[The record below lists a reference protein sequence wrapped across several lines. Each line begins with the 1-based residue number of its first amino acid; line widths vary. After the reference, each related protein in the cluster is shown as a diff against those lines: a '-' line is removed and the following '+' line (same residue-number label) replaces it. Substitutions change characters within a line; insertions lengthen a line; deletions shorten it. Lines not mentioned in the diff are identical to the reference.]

1 VDPRARR
8 GVPSVTEFLAMG
20 GYAAYVWTAY
30 GITLLVLVLNV
41 AAARRR
47 LRGALRRAREL
58 DGRETSRKQATVR
71 QLR

>member
-1 VDPRARR
+1 M
-8 GVPSVTEFLAMG
+8 EFLAMG

-41 AAARRR
+41 AAARQR

-58 DGRETSRKQATVR
+58 AGRETIRKQATVR

>member
-1 VDPRARR
+1 M
-8 GVPSVTEFLAMG
+8 TEFLAMG

-47 LRGALRRAREL
+47 LRGALRRASEL
-58 DGRETSRKQATVR
+58 AGRETTRKQATVR

>member
-1 VDPRARR
+1 M
-8 GVPSVTEFLAMG
+8 TQFLAMG

-41 AAARRR
+41 AAARRSH
-47 LRGALRRAREL
+47 RGALRRAREL
-58 DGRETSRKQATVR
+58 AGRETSRKQATVR

>member
-1 VDPRARR
+1 M
-8 GVPSVTEFLAMG
+8 EFLAMG

-58 DGRETSRKQATVR
+58 AGRETTRKQATVR